1 MTAPKVALAPTAAR
15 TGVWV
20 GIAAITMMFAAYT
33 SAMLVRQGDA
43 PDWTSIHLPG
53 ILYFNTLVLIV
64 SSGAYVAGQ
73 RRLLAGWR
81 AGGTAAPEGTRWL
94 HLTLG
99 LGLLFVAGQA
109 VAWTQLAAQG
119 VFLASNPAS
128 SFFYVLTGLHAL
140 HLLGGVCGMLYVF
153 SRLRK
158 SARGAVA
165 PPAGAVDAMGLYWH
179 FMGVLWIYLLGL
191 MALRL

>member
-1 MTAPKVALAPTAAR
+1 MTTPKLTLTPTPAR

-33 SAMLVRQGDA
+33 SAMLVRQGSA
-43 PDWTSIHLPG
+43 PDWTAIHLPG
-53 ILYFNTLVLIV
+53 ILYFNTLVLLV
-64 SSGAYVAGQ
+64 SSGTLVAGQ
-73 RRLLAGWR
+73 RRLIAGWS
-81 AGGTAAPEGTRWL
+81 AGTVAPAGTGWL
-94 HLTLG
+94 QLTLG

-109 VAWTQLAAQG
+109 VAWSQLAAQG

-153 SRLRK
+153 RRLKK
-158 SARGAVA
+158 SAAGTVA

-179 FMGVLWIYLLGL
+179 FMGVLWVYLLGL

>member
-1 MTAPKVALAPTAAR
+1 MTTPKLALTSTPAR

-33 SAMLVRQGDA
+33 SAMLVRQGSA
-43 PDWTSIHLPG
+43 PDWTAIHLPG
-53 ILYFNTLVLIV
+53 ILYFNTLVLLV
-64 SSGAYVAGQ
+64 SSGSLVAGQ
-73 RRLLAGWR
+73 RRLIAGWS
-81 AGGTAAPEGTRWL
+81 AGTAAPAGAGWL
-94 HLTLG
+94 QVTLG

-109 VAWTQLAAQG
+109 VAWSQLAAQG

-153 SRLRK
+153 HRLKK
-158 SARGAVA
+158 SAAGTVA
-165 PPAGAVDAMGLYWH
+165 PPAGAVDAIGLYWH
-179 FMGVLWIYLLGL
+179 FMGVLWVYLLGL

>member
-1 MTAPKVALAPTAAR
+1 MTAPKVVLAPTPAR

-20 GIAAITMMFAAYT
+20 GIAAITMSFAAYT

-43 PDWTSIHLPG
+43 PDWTTIHLPA
-53 ILYFNTLVLIV
+53 ILYFNTLVLLV
-64 SSGAYVAGQ
+64 SSGTYITGQ
-73 RRLLAGWR
+73 RRLEAGWK
-81 AGGTAAPEGTRWL
+81 AGAAAPAGAGWL
-94 HLTLG
+94 RLTLG

-109 VAWTQLAAQG
+109 VAWSQLAAQG
-119 VFLASNPAS
+119 VFLSTDPAS

-140 HLLGGVCGMLYVF
+140 HLLGGVGGMVYLLGK
-153 SRLRK
+153 LRR
-158 SARGAVA
+158 SAATGTA
-165 PPAGAVDAMGLYWH
+165 PAGSVDAVGLYWH